1 MDLAIDTST
10 PASLDSD
17 LDVAVVVFDRAE
29 KGDDPVTSGQKQV
42 WPLTRLKGGLSHQFA
57 DQ

>member
-1 MDLAIDTST
+1 MDLAIDTSA
-10 PASLDSD
+10 PAGLDSD
-17 LDVAVVVFDRAE
+17 LDVAVVVFDRGE

-42 WPLTRLKGGLSHQFA
+42 WPLTRLKGGLSNQFA